1 MNDPSSTNRAIR
13 VLLIDDS
20 ELALQ
25 AISRVLTAAGIE
37 VHIQEIAVGAIA
49 NLKRLNIDVAIV
61 DVHLPQI
68 TGDQFVTLLRKTPAL
83 DSVRVVM
90 ITGEENEAAL
100 SAIGAQVKADAILPK
115 SRIATDLVKIVQ
127 ELVPRS
133 RVAAKR
139 KYKVLIVDDDN
150 QTARQT
156 KDWLTM
162 LGHDVNLHDK
172 PMGTLAAVMSQ
183 RPDIVLL
190 EVALP
195 LIGGEEIAGVLR
207 KNRLLSNVQVIF
219 YSSMPASEL
228 SNIAA
233 RNQALGSICKGGDAR
248 SFAQQFKDL
257 TNRGS

>member
-1 MNDPSSTNRAIR
+1 VNDPSPTNRAIR

-25 AISRVLTAAGIE
+25 AISRVLTAAGME

-115 SRIATDLVKIVQ
+115 SRIGTDLVKIVQ
-127 ELVPRS
+127 ELVPRT

-150 QTARQT
+150 QTAQQT

-183 RPDIVLL
+183 RPDILLL
-190 EVALP
+190 EVSLP

-219 YSSMPASEL
+219 YSSMPALEL

-248 SFAQQFKDL
+248 SFAQQFKEL